1 MGTPKLMPL
10 ANVRAR
16 RARPTWLC
24 PVQLRPQMLPP
35 EEDDREMT
43 SMSKNERKT
52 ENVVREELR
61 RLGYYDPASDV
72 QVDEQ
77 KSNIESVRRAL
88 RSASKSGGG
97 GGGAPEFIVSA
108 PSAADFLLVVECKA
122 DVKDHASGLIDALFR
137 TGVVTEDAA
146 AKAKRTQRFAVDGA
160 LHYAQALSKEFNV
173 IAIGVSGE
181 TKKSVKV
188 STCLWPKGSSKPKEL
203 HAKDGAALNVF
214 IPWADYIE
222 HATFDPTVQKLRF
235 DELMSFAA
243 DLHEFMRDHA
253 KLTESEK
260 PLLVSGTLIAL
271 RNKAFSASYGLHT
284 PAQLQKEWMRV
295 IQEEIQR
302 AEIPQAKKD
311 NMTQPYS
318 SIAVHPELG
327 KAAKAYPKGALHEL
341 IERLN
346 SKVWPFISVY
356 HDFDVVGQFYGEFL
370 KYTGGDKKALG
381 IVLTPRHITDLFA
394 LLANVNKHSKVLDIC
409 AGTGGFLISAMHRM
423 FKSATRESDRTSIRK
438 HGLVGVEQQPN
449 MFALAAS
456 NMILRGDG
464 KANLYQ
470 GSCFDA
476 AITRAIK
483 KHSCDVG
490 MVNPPY
496 SQSDSDLHELKFVK
510 HMLDCLKPGGTGIA
524 IVPMSCALSASV
536 MRAEIMRE
544 HTLEAVM
551 SMPDELFYPVGT
563 ITCVMVFTAHHPHE
577 SEDRK
582 TWFGY
587 WKRDAFVKTKHK
599 GRIDMHDGWAAVR
612 DRWVEAFRNREVH
625 AGESVLK
632 RVTAE
637 DEWCA
642 EAYMETDYSKL
653 QASDFERT
661 VRNYAIFRL
670 LGTQQQA
677 GESTEGTE

>member
-1 MGTPKLMPL
+1 
-10 ANVRAR
+10 
-16 RARPTWLC
+16 
-24 PVQLRPQMLPP
+24 
-35 EEDDREMT
+35 MT
-43 SMSKNERKT
+43 KNERKT
-52 ENVVREELR
+52 ENIVREELR
-61 RLGYYDPASDV
+61 RLGFYDPGADI
-72 QVDEQ
+72 QVEEQ
-77 KSNIESVRRAL
+77 KSNIDAVRRL
-88 RSASKSGGG
+88 LKTASKSGAG

-122 DVKDHASGLIDALFR
+122 DVKDHSSGLSGALL
-137 TGVVTEDAA
+137 TGALPIEDET
-146 AKAKRTQRFAVDGA
+146 AKAKRVQRFAVDGA
-160 LHYAQALSKEFNV
+160 LHYSKFLAREFNV
-173 IAIGVSGE
+173 IAVAVSGE
-181 TKKSVKV
+181 NAKSTRH
-188 STCLWPKGSSKPKEL
+188 STYLWPKGGTKPKEL
-203 HAKDGAALNVF
+203 VAKNGATISTF

-222 HATFDPTVQKLRF
+222 NATFDPTVQKLRF

-271 RNKAFSASYGLHT
+271 RNKAFAASYGLHL

-295 IQEEIQR
+295 IQEEIHK

-327 KAAKAYPKGALHEL
+327 KATKAYPKGALHEL
-341 IERLN
+341 IDRLN

-381 IVLTPRHITDLFA
+381 IVLTPRHITEIFA
-394 LLANVNKHSKVLDIC
+394 LLANVTKDSKVLDIC

-423 FKSATRESDRTSIRK
+423 FKTAVTEAERARIRK
-438 HGLVGVEQQPN
+438 AGLIGVEQQPN

-470 GSCFDA
+470 GSCFDE
-476 AITRAIK
+476 AITKAVK
-483 KHSCDVG
+483 EHQCDVG
-490 MVNPPY
+490 LINPPY
-496 SQSDSDLHELKFVK
+496 SQSDQEQRELRFVK
-510 HMLDCLKPGGTGIA
+510 QMLDCLRPGGTGIA
-524 IVPMSCALSASV
+524 IVPMSCALSPDSL
-536 MRAEIMRE
+536 RAEILKE

-551 SMPDELFYPVGT
+551 SMPDELFYPVGV
-563 ITCVMVFTAHHPHE
+563 ITCVMVFTAHRSHSAE
-577 SEDRK
+577 GRK

-587 WKRDAFVKTKHK
+587 WKNDGYTKTKHK
-599 GRIDMHDGWAAVR
+599 GRIDLDDRWPEIR
-612 DRWVEAFRNREVH
+612 DRWVESFRNREVH
-625 AGESVLK
+625 AGESVLQK
-632 RVTAE
+632 VGAA

-642 EAYMETDYSKL
+642 EAYMETDYR
-653 QASDFERT
+653 AINRADFERT
-661 VRNYAIFRL
+661 IRNYAMFRL
-670 LGTQQQA
+670 LGVQA
-677 GESTEGTE
+677 ESEHQIEDADDGEPVA